1 MNPIYRGQ
9 YPPKNTD
16 VLWIKDNQIYI
27 YQNGGWKATSGGTA
41 DFDAKEGESG
51 YIANKPLSKTVT
63 TEVLEVICL
72 DIFMLQMVVYIKV
85 EAKIIP

>member
-27 YQNGGWKATSGGTA
+27 YQNGGWEAASGSGGEA
-41 DFDAKEGESG
+41 EEF
-51 YIANKPLSKTVT
+51 LS
-63 TEVLEVICL
+63 ENSENLIENRA
-72 DIFMLQMVVYIKV
+72 VYNQYMDEEDTRMFLKS
-85 EAKIIP
+85 